1 MPSVTLYGIPNCD
14 TMKKARTWLAEH
26 ALDVVFHDYKKL
38 GASPELIQ
46 GWLALGATLD
56 ALLNRKGTTWRK
68 LDDASR
74 AQAAQPDGAVALLV
88 AHPSLIK
95 RPVLVYA
102 GRVMVGFSGASY
114 QAFFAESR

>member
-1 MPSVTLYGIPNCD
+1 MKITLFGIPNCD
-14 TMKKARTWLAEH
+14 TVKKARAWLSTQGV
-26 ALDVVFHDYKKL
+26 DYQFHDFKK
-38 GASPELIQ
+38 Q
-46 GWLALGATLD
+46 GVPAARLD
-56 ALLNRKGTTWRK
+56 DWIDQVGWEVLVNRQGTTWRK

-95 RPVLVYA
+95 RPVLVCA
-102 GRVMVGFSGASY
+102 GRVMVGFSDASY

>member
-1 MPSVTLYGIPNCD
+1 MSTPVLYGIPNCD

-95 RPVLVYA
+95 RPVLVCA
-102 GRVMVGFSGASY
+102 GRVMVGFSDASY

>member
-46 GWLALGATLD
+46 GWLALGTTLD

-95 RPVLVYA
+95 RPVLVCA
-102 GRVMVGFSGASY
+102 GRVMVGFSDASY